1 MSVYTTITEDELSQF
16 LTRYDL
22 GTLRSFEG
30 ISEGIENTNY
40 FVDTEA
46 GRYVLTIF
54 EQHSFDELPYFLNIM
69 AFMAEHAIPTAHPIA
84 DREGNYLNRLH
95 DKPAALV
102 QRLDGCGVEQ
112 PNVRQCAVMGETL
125 ARFHLAGRDFDGY
138 RANDRDLSWAER
150 TFAEIEPYLDE
161 EDKALLRD
169 ELAYQ
174 QAQDWAHLPQGVIH
188 ADLFTDNALFRGDE
202 LAGIIDLYYACNA
215 PWLYDLAVMVNDWA
229 RDEENRY
236 DLERVRAIMQAYQQV
251 RPLTELEQ
259 AEWPAAQRMA
269 ALRFWLSRLKDKV
282 LPREGALTM
291 IKNPDVFR
299 QVLLHHRTEPL
310 PHFA

>member
-1 MSVYTTITEDELSQF
+1 MSVYTPITAEQ
-16 LTRYDL
+16 LTKFITQYDIGQL
-22 GTLRSFEG
+22 QAFEG

-40 FVDTEA
+40 FVDTEQ

-54 EQHSFDELPYFLNIM
+54 EQHTFDELPYFLNIM

-84 DREGNYLNRLH
+84 DRQGKYLNTLQG
-95 DKPAALV
+95 KPAALV
-102 QRLDGCGVEQ
+102 ERLNGRGVVQ
-112 PNVRQCAVMGETL
+112 PTVHQCAVMGETL

-138 RANDRDLSWAER
+138 RDNDRDLAWAQR
-150 TFAEIEPYLDE
+150 TFAEIEPHLSE
-161 EDKALLRD
+161 EDRTLLQE

-174 QAQDWAHLPQGVIH
+174 AQQDWAHLPQGVIH
-188 ADLFTDNALFRGDE
+188 ADLFTDNALFNGDK

-229 RDEENRY
+229 RDGDNTY
-236 DLERVRAIMQAYQQV
+236 DLDKVRAMMQGYQQV

-259 AEWPAAQRMA
+259 TEWPASQRMA

-282 LPREGALTM
+282 LPREGELTM
-291 IKNPDVFR
+291 IKDPEVFK
-299 QVLLHHRTEPL
+299 QVLLHHRQTPL
-310 PHFA
+310 PLS

>member
-1 MSVYTTITEDELSQF
+1 MSVYTTITADELKQF

-22 GTLRSFEG
+22 GALRGFEG

-40 FVDTEA
+40 FVDTDV

-69 AFMAEHAIPTAHPIA
+69 AFMAEHDIPTAHPIA
-84 DREGNYLNRLH
+84 DKLGNYLNRLH

-102 QRLDGCGVEQ
+102 QRLNGRGVEK
-112 PNVRQCAVMGETL
+112 PTVRQCAVMGETL

-138 RANDRDLSWAER
+138 RANDRDLEWAQR
-150 TFAEIEPYLDE
+150 TFDEIESLIDA
-161 EDKALLRD
+161 DDRALLAD
-169 ELAYQ
+169 ELAW
-174 QAQDWAHLPQGVIH
+174 QAQQDWAHLPQGVIH
-188 ADLFTDNALFRGDE
+188 ADLFTDNALFDGDA

-229 RDEENRY
+229 RHEDNRY
-236 DLERVRAIMQAYQQV
+236 DLARVRAIMQAYQAV
-251 RPLTELEQ
+251 RPLTELERV
-259 AEWPAAQRMA
+259 EWPAAQRMA

-282 LPREGALTM
+282 LPREGELTT
-291 IKNPDVFR
+291 IKDPDVFKA
-299 QVLLHHRTEPL
+299 VLLHHRDNPL
-310 PHFA
+310 PLI

>member
-1 MSVYTTITEDELSQF
+1 MSVYTTITQDELVQF
-16 LTRYDL
+16 LSQYDVGQL
-22 GTLRSFEG
+22 KAFEG

-40 FVDTEA
+40 FVDTDQ

-54 EQHSFDELPYFLNIM
+54 EQHRFEELPYFLNIM
-69 AFMAEHAIPTAHPIA
+69 AFMAEHKIPTAHPIA
-84 DREGNYLNRLH
+84 DKLGNYLNRLH

-102 QRLDGCGVEQ
+102 QRLKGRGVEK
-112 PNVRQCAVMGETL
+112 PSVRQCAVMGETL

-138 RANDRDLSWAER
+138 RPNDRDLNWAR
-150 TFAEIEPYLDE
+150 ATFAQIAPYLDA
-161 EDKALLRD
+161 DTRALIKD
-169 ELAYQ
+169 ELSW
-174 QAQDWAHLPQGVIH
+174 QAQQEWAHLPQGVIH
-188 ADLFTDNALFRGDE
+188 ADLFTDNALFDGEE

-229 RDEENRY
+229 RQANQTY
-236 DLERVRAIMQAYQQV
+236 DLARVRAIMQAYQAV

-282 LPREGALTM
+282 LPREGELTT
-291 IKNPDVFR
+291 IKDPDVFKA
-299 QVLLHHRTEPL
+299 VLLHHRHQPL
-310 PHFA
+310 PLK